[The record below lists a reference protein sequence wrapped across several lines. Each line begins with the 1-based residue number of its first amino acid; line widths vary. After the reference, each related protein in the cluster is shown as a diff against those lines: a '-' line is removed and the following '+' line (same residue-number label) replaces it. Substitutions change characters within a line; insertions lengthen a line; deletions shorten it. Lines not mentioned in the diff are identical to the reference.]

1 MRIILTFI
9 ILTYINILSTLTHAS
24 TLPSFVLDQILPRIQ
39 HNQAQNI
46 TSILVFD
53 LDETLILTSARK
65 AVALKSTINTTWIN
79 NCTPPSHLSFTAA
92 ECESLKNTLPL
103 LSARGLNQSQNAYDL
118 SSYLKQLGLTL
129 SAEHESQI
137 KQQAIDLY
145 MQPTEMDLDTEIPG
159 AQRFIQFLLHEPRV
173 KIFYVSSRFKET
185 QQTATLKS
193 LKKLGLLRK
202 KRNTDDLLLEPTL
215 FLRNL
220 NQSSIEFKT
229 TAFNAIQNWQ
239 THSDVIAVFE
249 NEPENMNAM
258 TSIFS
263 QAEAYFMEGAFLKN
277 EPILPS
283 VHHLQDYL

>member
-1 MRIILTFI
+1 
-9 ILTYINILSTLTHAS
+9 
-24 TLPSFVLDQILPRIQ
+24 
-39 HNQAQNI
+39 
-46 TSILVFD
+46 
-53 LDETLILTSARK
+53 
-65 AVALKSTINTTWIN
+65 
-79 NCTPPSHLSFTAA
+79 
-92 ECESLKNTLPL
+92 
-103 LSARGLNQSQNAYDL
+103 
-118 SSYLKQLGLTL
+118 
-129 SAEHESQI
+129 
-137 KQQAIDLY
+137 
-145 MQPTEMDLDTEIPG
+145 MDLDTEIPG